1 MKARPISALNGV
13 MLIALFSF
21 SAYYIASYPLFKHL
35 SFSPMIIG
43 ILLGMLYANTL
54 RQHPS
59 EDEVAAT
66 PKIGKDPRG

>member
-54 RQHPS
+54 RQHHR